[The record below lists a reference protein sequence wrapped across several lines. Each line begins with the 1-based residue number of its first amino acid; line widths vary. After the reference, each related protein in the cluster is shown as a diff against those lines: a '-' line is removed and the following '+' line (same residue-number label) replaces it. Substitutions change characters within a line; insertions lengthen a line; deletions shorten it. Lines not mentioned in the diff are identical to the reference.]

1 MIADKISASSRLR
14 QADFEFG
21 VATSSFQIEGA
32 SRVDGKQASIW
43 DEFCRQPGRILDAS
57 HGDVACDHYH
67 RYEDDIRL
75 IRELGFEHYRLSLAW
90 PRLITESEPLE

>member
-43 DEFCRQPGRILDAS
+43 DEFVDSP
-57 HGDVACDHYH
+57 DVFWMRVMAM
-67 RYEDDIRL
+67 
-75 IRELGFEHYRLSLAW
+75 W
-90 PRLITESEPLE
+90 PVTTITATRMTFA